1 MVTVA
6 PESGIH
12 IFFLLCLVLLD
23 SLFFFCTPFLPD
35 NLKEHLSSSTDVSF
49 DDGLEVLKIFPFL
62 ILKDL
67 CLQSQHDAANSLL
80 YGNKQ
85 DSKVQKTKDL
95 ESGP

>member
-1 MVTVA
+1 
-6 PESGIH
+6 
-12 IFFLLCLVLLD
+12 
-23 SLFFFCTPFLPD
+23 
-35 NLKEHLSSSTDVSF
+35 
-49 DDGLEVLKIFPFL
+49 LKIFPFL